1 MRFEPAEKCPP
12 RQALG
17 AALLIFVPN
26 TISIV
31 LLTTF
36 VIRAS
41 EESENYLAWATFTGL
56 AISGLSMILHAFP
69 FRYMGSG
76 GLVVTNLNVP
86 LLAVSVLALARGGPS
101 LLASLVIT
109 STLLQFLLVSRL
121 ASLRRIFTPT
131 VSGIVI
137 MLVAASAVPF
147 FVDRTISHSLGDS
160 GIVLVPGI
168 VALAAGLWGAVQSSE
183 ARRLWTLPIAVASG
197 LVVAVP
203 MGLYDANQV
212 VDAPWLSVTD
222 LQWPLQGL
230 DFGIQ
235 FWSLLPAFLV
245 VKLTAFLKVVGDLS
259 IISRA
264 SYRNPAA
271 LDFRRIQSGLN
282 LYGATT
288 LLTGLLGTLPVSAPW
303 SSTAVYI
310 GFTGIA
316 ARSVG
321 IYLGLL
327 TILVAPFAKIVAV
340 LAATPDAVVAAVFI
354 IIFGLL
360 FIEGSKAVFTSPM
373 DYRKA
378 VIVGVSMVLGIS
390 AASFGRLSDG
400 IWGDLLGN
408 TIIVGGVTAIG
419 MTVAT
424 GFRGFW
430 RRRLNVDL
438 SLSSLT
444 DISEFLEDFAS
455 KRDWSD
461 SARMR
466 LNLAVEE
473 VVLTLVDQSGENSPD
488 QARRLSASVH
498 ADGDAAEIELI
509 VYSQDDIK
517 GNIQDQLALV
527 SDQASLDDAHQLS
540 TMLLRHYAS
549 SVHHRKYYGVDIVT
563 CRVEE
568 YVAGSETERH

>member
-17 AALLIFVPN
+17 AALLIFIPN

-147 FVDRTISHSLGDS
+147 FVDRTISHSLGES
-160 GIVLVPGI
+160 GVVLVPGI

-183 ARRLWTLPIAVASG
+183 ARRLWTLPIAVAFG

-282 LYGATT
+282 LYGTTT

-340 LAATPDAVVAAVFI
+340 LAATPDSVVAAVFI

-461 SARMR
+461 SAKMR

-473 VVLTLVDQSGENSPD
+473 VVLTLLDQSGGDSPD

-509 VYSQDDIK
+509 VYSQDEIK

-568 YVAGSETERH
+568 YVAGSEIERR

>member
-26 TISIV
+26 TISVV

-197 LVVAVP
+197 LMVAVP
-203 MGLYDANQV
+203 MGLYDTDQV

-259 IISRA
+259 IINRA

-327 TILVAPFAKIVAV
+327 TILIAPFAKIVAI
-340 LAATPDAVVAAVFI
+340 LAATPDSVVAAVFI

-360 FIEGSKAVFTSPM
+360 FIEGSKAVFISHM

-390 AASFGRLSDG
+390 AASFGRLSEG

-424 GFRGFW
+424 GLRGFW
-430 RRRLNVDL
+430 RRRLVVDL
-438 SLSSLT
+438 TLSSLT
-444 DISEFLEDFAS
+444 DVSEFLEAFAS
-455 KRDWSD
+455 RHRWSD

-473 VVLTLVDQSGENSPD
+473 VLLTLLDQTGENDSD

-498 ADGDAAEIELI
+498 PDGDAAEIELI
-509 VYSQDDIK
+509 VYSHEDIE
-517 GNIQDQLALV
+517 GNIEDQLALV
-527 SDQASLDDAHQLS
+527 GDQVSPDDAHQLS
-540 TMLLRHYAS
+540 TILLRHYAS

-563 CRVEE
+563 CRVEKH
-568 YVAGSETERH
+568 VTRQAT

>member
-17 AALLIFVPN
+17 AALLIFIPN

-147 FVDRTISHSLGDS
+147 FVDRTISHSLGES
-160 GIVLVPGI
+160 GVVLVPGI

-282 LYGATT
+282 LYGTTT

-340 LAATPDAVVAAVFI
+340 LAATPDSVVAAVFI

-430 RRRLNVDL
+430 RRRLNVVL

-444 DISEFLEDFAS
+444 DISKFLEDFAS

-461 SARMR
+461 SAKMR

-473 VVLTLVDQSGENSPD
+473 VVLTLLDQSGGDSPD

-509 VYSQDDIK
+509 VYSHDDIK

-568 YVAGSETERH
+568 SVAGSETERH

>member
-1 MRFEPAEKCPP
+1 M
-12 RQALG
+12 
-17 AALLIFVPN
+17 
-26 TISIV
+26 
-31 LLTTF
+31 
-36 VIRAS
+36 
-41 EESENYLAWATFTGL
+41 
-56 AISGLSMILHAFP
+56 
-69 FRYMGSG
+69 
-76 GLVVTNLNVP
+76 
-86 LLAVSVLALARGGPS
+86 
-101 LLASLVIT
+101 ASLVIA
-109 STLLQFLLVSRL
+109 STLLQFVLVSRL
-121 ASLRRIFTPT
+121 ASLRRVFTPT

-147 FVDRTISHSLGDS
+147 FVDRTISHSVGAS
-160 GIVLVPGI
+160 GVVLVPGI

-203 MGLYDANQV
+203 MGLYDAGQV
-212 VDAPWLSVTD
+212 ADAPWLSVTD

-230 DFGIQ
+230 DFGVQ

-282 LYGATT
+282 LYGGTT

-327 TILVAPFAKIVAV
+327 TILIAPFAKIVAV
-340 LAATPDAVVAAVFI
+340 LAATPDSVVAAVFI

-360 FIEGSKAVFTSPM
+360 FIEGSKAVFTSHM
-373 DYRKA
+373 DYRKS

-390 AASFGRLSDG
+390 AASLGRLSDG
-400 IWGDLLGN
+400 IWGDLMGN

-430 RRRLNVDL
+430 RRRLSVDL

-444 DISEFLEDFAS
+444 DISVFMESFAS
-455 KRDWSD
+455 RYDWND
-461 SARMR
+461 SAKIR

-473 VVLTLVDQSGENSPD
+473 VVLTLLDQSGENRSD
-488 QARRLSASVH
+488 KGRRLSASVH

-509 VYSQDDIK
+509 VYSQQDFE
-517 GNIQDQLALV
+517 GNIEDQLGLV
-527 SDQASLDDAHQLS
+527 SDQGALDDPHQLS
-540 TMLLRHYAS
+540 TRLLRHYAS
-549 SVHHRKYYGVDIVT
+549 SVHHRKYYGADIVT
-563 CRVEE
+563 CRVEKS
-568 YVAGSETERH
+568 VSGTAT

>member
-26 TISIV
+26 TISVV

-41 EESENYLAWATFTGL
+41 EESENYLVWATFTGL

-197 LVVAVP
+197 LMVAVP
-203 MGLYDANQV
+203 MGLYDTDQV

-259 IISRA
+259 IINRA

-327 TILVAPFAKIVAV
+327 TILIAPFAKIVAI
-340 LAATPDAVVAAVFI
+340 LAATPDSVVAAVFI

-360 FIEGSKAVFTSPM
+360 FIEGSKAVFISHM

-390 AASFGRLSDG
+390 AASFGRLSEG

-424 GFRGFW
+424 GLRGFW
-430 RRRLNVDL
+430 RRRLVVDL
-438 SLSSLT
+438 TLSSLT
-444 DISEFLEDFAS
+444 DVSEFLEAFAS
-455 KRDWSD
+455 RHRWSD

-473 VVLTLVDQSGENSPD
+473 VLLTLLDQTGENDSD

-498 ADGDAAEIELI
+498 PDGDAAEIELI
-509 VYSQDDIK
+509 VYSHEDIE
-517 GNIQDQLALV
+517 GNIEDQLALV
-527 SDQASLDDAHQLS
+527 GDQVSPDDAHQLS
-540 TMLLRHYAS
+540 TILLRHYAS

-563 CRVEE
+563 CRVEKH
-568 YVAGSETERH
+568 VTRQAT

>member
-17 AALLIFVPN
+17 AALLIFIPN

-203 MGLYDANQV
+203 MGLYDADQV

-271 LDFRRIQSGLN
+271 LDFRKIQSGLN

-310 GFTGIA
+310 GFTGLLLEA
-316 ARSVG
+316 LESTSVSSQSWLRRSPRSSPFLPRLPTPLLPP
-321 IYLGLL
+321 YL
-327 TILVAPFAKIVAV
+327 
-340 LAATPDAVVAAVFI
+340 
-354 IIFGLL
+354 
-360 FIEGSKAVFTSPM
+360 S
-373 DYRKA
+373 
-378 VIVGVSMVLGIS
+378 
-390 AASFGRLSDG
+390 SFSGC
-400 IWGDLLGN
+400 
-408 TIIVGGVTAIG
+408 
-419 MTVAT
+419 
-424 GFRGFW
+424 
-430 RRRLNVDL
+430 
-438 SLSSLT
+438 SLSRGPRQCSRPPWT
-444 DISEFLEDFAS
+444 IG
-455 KRDWSD
+455 K
-461 SARMR
+461 
-466 LNLAVEE
+466 
-473 VVLTLVDQSGENSPD
+473 P
-488 QARRLSASVH
+488 
-498 ADGDAAEIELI
+498 
-509 VYSQDDIK
+509 
-517 GNIQDQLALV
+517 
-527 SDQASLDDAHQLS
+527 
-540 TMLLRHYAS
+540 
-549 SVHHRKYYGVDIVT
+549 
-563 CRVEE
+563 
-568 YVAGSETERH
+568 

>member
-1 MRFEPAEKCPP
+1 MRYEPAEQCPP

-36 VIRAS
+36 VVRTS
-41 EESENYLAWATFTGL
+41 GESDNYLAWATFIGL
-56 AISGLSMILHAFP
+56 AISGLSIVLHAFP

-86 LLAVSVLALARGGPS
+86 LLAVSVLALARGGPG

-147 FVDRTISHSLGDS
+147 FVDRTISHSLSDS
-160 GIVLVPGI
+160 GLVLVPGG

-183 ARRLWTLPIAVASG
+183 VRRVWTLPIAVASG

-203 MGLYDANQV
+203 MGLYDVNQV
-212 VDAPWLSVTD
+212 FQAPWLSVTD
-222 LQWPLQGL
+222 VQWPLQGL
-230 DFGIQ
+230 DFGLQ

-259 IISRA
+259 IINRA
-264 SYRNPAA
+264 SYRNPGA

-288 LLTGLLGTLPVSAPW
+288 LLTGILGTLPVSAPW

-327 TILVAPFAKIVAV
+327 TILIAPFAKIVAV
-340 LAATPDAVVAAVFI
+340 LAATPDSVVAAVFI

-360 FIEGSKAVFTSPM
+360 FIEGSKAVFTTHM

-400 IWGDLLGN
+400 IWKDLIGN

-430 RRRLNVDL
+430 RRRLNVNL
-438 SLSSLT
+438 SLESLT
-444 DISEFLEDFAS
+444 EVSEFLDKFAF
-455 KRDWSD
+455 RYDWSD
-461 SARMR
+461 SAKMR

-473 VVLTLVDQSGENSPD
+473 VVLTLLDQSSEGDSE
-488 QARRLSASVH
+488 QGRRLSASVH

-509 VYSQDDIK
+509 VYSREDFE
-517 GNIQDQLALV
+517 GNIEDQLSLV
-527 SDQASLDDAHQLS
+527 SDQGALDDPPQLS
-540 TMLLRHYAS
+540 TRLLRHYAS
-549 SVHHRKYYGVDIVT
+549 SVHHRKYYGADIVT
-563 CRVEE
+563 CRVEKH
-568 YVAGSETERH
+568 VLGSESG

>member
-1 MRFEPAEKCPP
+1 MRYEPAEKCPP

-36 VIRAS
+36 VVRTS
-41 EESENYLAWATFTGL
+41 GESDNYLVWATFTGL
-56 AISGLSMILHAFP
+56 AISGLSMVLHAFP

-86 LLAVSVLALARGGPS
+86 LLAVSVLALARGGPG

-109 STLLQFLLVSRL
+109 STLLQFVLVSRL
-121 ASLRRIFTPT
+121 ASLRRVFTPT

-147 FVDRTISHSLGDS
+147 FVDRTISHSVVDS
-160 GIVLVPGI
+160 GVVLVPGI

-203 MGLYDANQV
+203 MGLYDAGQV
-212 VDAPWLSVTD
+212 ADAPWLSVTD

-259 IISRA
+259 IINRA

-282 LYGATT
+282 LYGGTT

-321 IYLGLL
+321 ICLGLL
-327 TILVAPFAKIVAV
+327 TILIAPFAKIVAV
-340 LAATPDAVVAAVFI
+340 LAATPDSVVAAVFI

-360 FIEGSKAVFTSPM
+360 FIEGSKAVFTSHM
-373 DYRKA
+373 DYRKS

-390 AASFGRLSDG
+390 AASLGRLSDG
-400 IWGDLLGN
+400 IWGDLMGN

-430 RRRLNVDL
+430 RRSLSVDL

-444 DISEFLEDFAS
+444 DISVFMESFAS
-455 KRDWSD
+455 RYDWND
-461 SARMR
+461 SAKIR

-473 VVLTLVDQSGENSPD
+473 VVLTLLDQSGENRSD
-488 QARRLSASVH
+488 KGRRLSASVH

-509 VYSQDDIK
+509 VYSQQDFE
-517 GNIQDQLALV
+517 GNIEDQLGLV
-527 SDQASLDDAHQLS
+527 SDQGALDDPHQLS
-540 TMLLRHYAS
+540 TRLLRHYAS
-549 SVHHRKYYGVDIVT
+549 SVHHRKYYGADIVT
-563 CRVEE
+563 CRVEKSLS
-568 YVAGSETERH
+568 GTTN